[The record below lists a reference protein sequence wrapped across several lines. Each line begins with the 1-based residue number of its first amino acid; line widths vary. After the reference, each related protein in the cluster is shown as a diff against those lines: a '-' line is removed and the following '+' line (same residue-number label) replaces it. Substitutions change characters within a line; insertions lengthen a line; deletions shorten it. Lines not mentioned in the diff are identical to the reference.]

1 MRLIHF
7 AIKNVLRRKTRSAL
21 AAFSVASAV
30 AATITLIGFAS
41 GFEAA
46 MQEAYDSHDVDLLVV
61 RTGVAER
68 LTSSLD
74 ATLGDRLAQLP
85 HVRAINPSLTDL
97 ASLGEG
103 SLTGIPVRGWPPN
116 SFVFDSLKIVAG
128 GPLAETDHKAVF
140 LGARLAEA
148 LKKHVGDMV
157 QLENAAFHVVGI
169 YQGANMY
176 EDTTAVVAL
185 ADLQL
190 LMDRPGQVT
199 EFELMLDRPITA
211 EKIKTLSA
219 QIESLK
225 NRAGDRH
232 GLTAIAAH
240 DYVGSS
246 TEIRMA
252 HALSWAVTAIAMAIG
267 CVTVLN
273 TMSVSVLERTQE
285 IGLLRAV
292 GWRRRR
298 VMWMILCEAELIA
311 AAGMAAGLVI
321 AMICTPLLA
330 RLPMVE
336 GMIRPTIAPLVVL
349 VATVLAGALGLTGS
363 AIPSYRATQ
372 LHVSDALRYD
382 AI

>member
-7 AIKNVLRRKTRSAL
+7 ALKNVLRRKTRSAL

-41 GFEAA
+41 GFETA
-46 MQEAYDSHDVDLLVV
+46 MQEAYDSHNVDLLVV

-74 ATLGDRLAQLP
+74 ATLADRLTRLP
-85 HVRAINPSLTDL
+85 HVQAVNPSLTDL
-97 ASLGEG
+97 ATLGEG
-103 SLTGIPVRGWPPN
+103 SLTGIPVRGWPPG
-116 SFVFDSLKIVAG
+116 SFVFASLKMVTGKSLTVA
-128 GPLAETDHKAVF
+128 DHDAVL
-140 LGARLAEA
+140 LGSRLAEA
-148 LKKHVGDMV
+148 LNKHVGDAIR
-157 QLENAAFHVVGI
+157 LENAAFRVAGI

-176 EDTTAVVAL
+176 EDTTAVVTL
-185 ADLQL
+185 SDLQK

-199 EFELMLDRPITA
+199 EFELMLDRPLTD
-211 EKIKTLSA
+211 EKIKSLSA
-219 QIESLK
+219 QIESLES
-225 NRAGDRH
+225 RAGDRH
-232 GLTAIAAH
+232 GLTAVAAH
-240 DYVGSS
+240 DYVASS

-252 HALSWAVTAIAMAIG
+252 HALAWAVTAIAMAIG

-311 AAGMAAGLVI
+311 AAGMAAGLIV
-321 AMICTPLLA
+321 AVVCAPLLA
-330 RLPMVE
+330 RLPSVE

-349 VATVLAGALGLTGS
+349 AAALLAAALGLTGS